1 MQNDRCIM
9 IDWPM
14 AKAFVTVRSTTY
26 VLFFVNI
33 MLRVCFILL
42 PFCFWAREYV
52 GFWFFFFFHILSQF
66 LLPPQSTVF
75 GAGQLVNDPKEIA
88 YRYFQGEFF
97 LDLFLVIPLPQ
108 VLLRLVGIC
117 SFAHGF
123 LILFFFVWLQI
134 WICRIMPKNL
144 DAFGNNYA
152 NILLHIAVF
161 FQYIPKLG
169 RLLPVL
175 ARLKPWLF
183 LVQLTF
189 LINLLTFMLAGH
201 VVGISWYFLGLQVW
215 QNSQNLYFNLNI
227 SNILSLS

>member
-1 MQNDRCIM
+1 
-9 IDWPM
+9 
-14 AKAFVTVRSTTY
+14 
-26 VLFFVNI
+26 

-97 LDLFLVIPLPQ
+97 LDLFLVIPLP
-108 VLLRLVGIC
+108 
-117 SFAHGF
+117 
-123 LILFFFVWLQI
+123 QI

-201 VVGISWYFLGLQVW
+201 VVGISWYFLGLQRVTSCLRDACG
-215 QNSQNLYFNLNI
+215 NSDTCRELIYCDRADAHKIAAWRVDASACFQEGGYPHQSF
-227 SNILSLS
+227 